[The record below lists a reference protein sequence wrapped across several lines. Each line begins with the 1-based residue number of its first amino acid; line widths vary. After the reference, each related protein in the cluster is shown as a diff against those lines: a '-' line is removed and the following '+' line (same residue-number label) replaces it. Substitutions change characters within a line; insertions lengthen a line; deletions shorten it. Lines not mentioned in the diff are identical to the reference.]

1 MAERAQLTRRRWRC
15 PCHPKSHCPTRRRS
29 TLTSNNWYLPS
40 NPLSYAYFSVLAL
53 YREALSHLLGKYN
66 DLTEELTIVNELVSR
81 LIGIKKRKRDIMEA
95 FSHLLGEYN
104 ELASQGM
111 SIMDDYEVFE
121 EGTIEKLS
129 NVEGEQLR
137 PPPLELQIKEFSRV
151 QPKADWP
158 ILNVIKFVQSRD
170 SINFFALSQKYKIL
184 IIPNILTLGKS
195 YEYVRLVFYAPTQKY
210 KILTIPN
217 NLAMEK

>member
-158 ILNVIKFVQSRD
+158 ILN
-170 SINFFALSQKYKIL
+170 
-184 IIPNILTLGKS
+184 GKS
-195 YEYVRLVFYAPTQKY
+195 YECVFTKKKKVMVIKFMQSQGSIDFLCTIS
-210 KILTIPN
+210 KIKNINHSQHISTREAI
-217 NLAMEK
+217 

>member
-158 ILNVIKFVQSRD
+158 ILNESLHKFVIQ
-170 SINFFALSQKYKIL
+170 
-184 IIPNILTLGKS
+184 LG
-195 YEYVRLVFYAPTQKY
+195 FYALTQKY
-210 KILTIPN
+210 KILTTPN
-217 NLAMEK
+217 ILALGKSYECVFIKKKHDGYKVCTKSRFD